1 MKSGGFEKYSREVKI
16 KDLISQKD
24 LFSLN
29 LMKKNKQV
37 ELINGETVS
46 INGLEREGNLHNRLS
61 SMSKTVKMFKNLLKY
76 LTLLLLMML

>member
-1 MKSGGFEKYSREVKI
+1 VKSGGFEKYSREVKI